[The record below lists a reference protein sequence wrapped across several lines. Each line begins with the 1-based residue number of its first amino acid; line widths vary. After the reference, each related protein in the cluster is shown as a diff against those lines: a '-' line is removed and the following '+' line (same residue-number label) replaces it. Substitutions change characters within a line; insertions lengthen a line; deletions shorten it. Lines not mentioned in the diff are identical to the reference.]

1 MALPLT
7 VQTETALVNPTRC
20 PRGMSTTLEIETG
33 DLETEVGPHI
43 LIDNTEARKELERRN
58 TPTDLGEIHEDS
70 ESITKMLRKTTS
82 DAPVLPTKTWIEFQH
97 PLRIFDTMIA
107 IDMPRR
113 DHGPGAG
120 HHTDQIVEGI
130 AMDVVDYQEEMI
142 GMEVVEVK
150 TADPIPMEMGTTVGR
165 HRTCQ

>member
-97 PLRIFDTMIA
+97 PLQIFDTMIA

-120 HHTDQIVEGI
+120 HHTDQIMEGI
-130 AMDVVDYQEEMI
+130 VMDVVDYQEEMI

>member
-1 MALPLT
+1 
-7 VQTETALVNPTRC
+7 
-20 PRGMSTTLEIETG
+20 MSTTLEIETG

-107 IDMPRR
+107 IDMLRR
-113 DHGPGAG
+113 DQGHGVG
-120 HHTDQIVEGI
+120 HHIDQTVEVIVKDEG
-130 AMDVVDYQEEMI
+130 DSQEEMI
-142 GMEVVEVK
+142 GMEAVEMR
-150 TADPIPMEMGTTVGR
+150 TAEPIITGMGIGTIGR
-165 HRTCQ
+165 QRTCQ

>member
-1 MALPLT
+1 
-7 VQTETALVNPTRC
+7 
-20 PRGMSTTLEIETG
+20 MSTTIEIEIG

-58 TPTDLGEIHEDS
+58 TPIDLEEIHEDS
-70 ESITKMLRKTTS
+70 EFITKMLRKTTS

-97 PLRIFDTMIA
+97 PPRIFDMMIA
-107 IDMPRR
+107 IDMQRK

-120 HHTDQIVEGI
+120 HHTEQIVDWI
-130 AMDVVDYQEEMI
+130 VMDVVDYQDEMT

-150 TADPIPMEMGTTVGR
+150 TTDPIPMEMGTTVGR